1 MVVIP
6 FAGALGLHQGIHETQ
21 IREGITAIDH
31 LALIGRTAIPMH
43 KSWCEGRAAED
54 HRHGDSCGIK
64 GLKIVLHE
72 SRGLHQQATHGNAIG
87 LMLLLGFDD
96 GITALF
102 DAQIDHLIAIVG
114 EDDVHQVLANIVYVS
129 FDGGNQELTLA
140 GTLAIDF
147 LQVRLQLGDR
157 RLHGFRALQH
167 KGELHLPRTK
177 QFTNNFHAV
186 KQECVDDL
194 EGPIALQG
202 LIQGQFKADSL
213 AIDNV
218 LLQPLFDG

>member
-6 FAGALGLHQGIHETQ
+6 FARSLGLHQGIHETE
-21 IREGITAIDH
+21 IRKGITAIDH

-43 KSWCEGRAAED
+43 KPWCEGRAAED
-54 HRHGDSCGIK
+54 DRHGDSCGIK
-64 GLKIVLHE
+64 GQKIVLHKR
-72 SRGLHQQATHGNAIG
+72 RGLHEQATHGNTVG
-87 LMLLLGFDD
+87 LMLLLGFNDC
-96 GITALF
+96 ITALF
-102 DAQIDHLIAIVG
+102 DAQVDHLIAIVG
-114 EDDVHQVLANIVYVS
+114 EDDVHQVLANVVNVS
-129 FDGGNQELTLA
+129 LDGGNQELALA
-140 GTLAIDF
+140 GTLAVDL
-147 LQVRLQLGDR
+147 LQVRFQLGDR

-177 QFTNNFHAV
+177 QFANNFHAV
-186 KQECVDDL
+186 KQEGVNDL

-213 AIDNV
+213 AINNV